1 MIAIRSAVWG
11 YFSVLMS
18 LYCVWCRKCIRGYCH
33 TKALKRSC
41 WGEKTSG
48 LRSLQ
53 IPCPYTCAH
62 VDIIVMSRQGQTTLP
77 FAVAKSASDGPV
89 KPTASVVLS
98 KSSTG
103 PIAPEVV
110 DVSRTSPVLQS
121 SSTIPFPAP
130 AESGA
135 TIFASFPPAVLRSSL
150 HASQFID
157 RNSFGQPLVTSR
169 RGRSKCLL
177 PKRP

>member
-1 MIAIRSAVWG
+1 
-11 YFSVLMS
+11 
-18 LYCVWCRKCIRGYCH
+18 
-33 TKALKRSC
+33 
-41 WGEKTSG
+41 
-48 LRSLQ
+48 
-53 IPCPYTCAH
+53 
-62 VDIIVMSRQGQTTLP
+62 MSRQGQATLP

-89 KPTASVVLS
+89 KPSASVVLS

-135 TIFASFPPAVLRSSL
+135 IDLRIFPARSSPL
-150 HASQFID
+150 IIACLAVYRPEFIWPTVGYQPKGKEQVSAPKASVIAF
-157 RNSFGQPLVTSR
+157 VEV
-169 RGRSKCLL
+169 
-177 PKRP
+177 